1 MKNYLLLIFLFSGT
15 IFAQNPDPS
24 SIFLPLAQVDKAPG
38 FSGCDPV
45 NNENCSLEKITTYFL
60 SNIEP
65 EILKSVTPEDSYVVL
80 KFIIDEEGKVRNS
93 RVQSEHEVLKLRSLE
108 ILESLPDFTP
118 ALSQGKPVNVIM
130 NIPIKL
136 KLNDDES
143 LLNKNP
149 FDTRAIYAGCE
160 NEPDPEYCSQTK
172 LVIDYSK
179 SFYDLN
185 IKTKGETIISM
196 VALKI
201 DEDGNVTEVTAE
213 GTNKRLNNSVLRWG
227 KQIKKFI
234 PAVKDGKN
242 VSMTYT
248 FPLTYS
254 SSN

>member
-1 MKNYLLLIFLFSGT
+1 LIFLFSGT
-15 IFAQNPDPS
+15 FLAQNHDPS

-45 NNENCSLEKITTYFL
+45 ELENCSLEKITTYFL

-65 EILKSVTPEDSYVVL
+65 EILKSITPEDSYVVL

-93 RVQSEHEVLKLRSLE
+93 RVQSEHEELKLRSVE

-118 ALSQGKPVNVIM
+118 ALAKGKPVNVIM

-136 KLNDDES
+136 KLNDDVIS
-143 LLNKNP
+143 LNKNP
-149 FDTRAIYAGCE
+149 YDTKAIYAGCE
-160 NEPDPEYCSQTK
+160 NEPDPAYCSQTK
-172 LVIDYSK
+172 LLITYSN

-185 IKTKGETIISM
+185 IKTKGETIISK
-196 VALKI
+196 VTLEI
-201 DEDGNVTEVTAE
+201 DEEGNVTEVTAE

-254 SSN
+254 SSK